1 MIDVNLFGVLFGL
14 RHASRA
20 MGPGDAI
27 VNTASMAGIVGF
39 PGLSIYGTSKWGVAL
54 TASVLGF
61 FEYFILGFSE
71 YAGCGER

>member
-1 MIDVNLFGVLFGL
+1 MIDVNLFGL

-20 MGPGDAI
+20 MGPGGAS

-39 PGLSIYGTSKWGVAL
+39 PGLSTYGASKWGVAL

-61 FEYFILGFSE
+61 FDCFILGFSE
-71 YAGCGER
+71 YTGCGER